1 MQQRLQADKEIRIT
15 AHASHSRL
23 NLQFNN
29 TRSDTL
35 RFTVKNLKDIG
46 LRMILH
52 PMAWQLPMKRDMVGT
67 RSCNI
72 SPSPAEVQV
81 VAQP

>member
-15 AHASHSRL
+15 AHASHFRL

-35 RFTVKNLKDIG
+35 RFTVKNFKDVG

-52 PMAWQLPMKRDMVGT
+52 PMAWLPMKRDMVGT

-72 SPSPAEVQV
+72 SPSPAEVQG